1 MRWLTKAEILKVNY
15 EEKKTVQLFPSNMYA
30 HHKRKFVLSLWLSKV
45 ASVCVFAAADSVVPV
60 GRPRHPI
67 EMNATAT
74 VGVLFGVLLLS
85 WLVLGPAV
93 CLAWRWNERRR
104 EKKKMLF
111 R

>member
-1 MRWLTKAEILKVNY
+1 MY
-15 EEKKTVQLFPSNMYA
+15 VQHN
-30 HHKRKFVLSLWLSKV
+30 RKIVFVSVTFKSCFG
-45 ASVCVFAAADSVVPV
+45 VCVFAAADSVVPM

-111 R
+111 RYSHSFTVLHCVILCRSLGHIS